1 MRISR
6 NNKGFTLVELM
17 ITIAVAVIL
26 VTVAIPSFRELIA
39 RNDLVT
45 VTNAW
50 VSAINTARAEAVKLN
65 QPVVLCGEDKVPTS
79 GLGAGCDTSVAGE
92 VRYLPR
98 DGGSEEALYEAVVD
112 SVSSPL
118 AVASSATVRFRG
130 DGIGYPGDNLGSPYD
145 TPNGGDPA
153 VVVLCSS
160 AFSTDNARSVQL
172 IAGST
177 VQVATQTL
185 ASCP

>member
-26 VTVAIPSFRELIA
+26 VTVAIPSFRDLIA

-50 VSAINTARAEAVKLN
+50 VSAINTARGEAVKLN
-65 QPVVLCGEDKVPTS
+65 RPVALCGEDNVPTAGIGS
-79 GLGAGCDTSVAGE
+79 GCDASIAGE

-98 DGGSEEALYEAVVD
+98 DGGSAEALYEAVVG
-112 SVSSPL
+112 SVNPPL
-118 AVASSATVRFRG
+118 AVASSTTVRFRG
-130 DGIGYPGDNLGSPYD
+130 DGIGYLGDNLSRPYN
-145 TPNGGDPA
+145 TASGDPA

-160 AFSTDNARSVQL
+160 ALSTDNARRVEL

-177 VQVATQTL
+177 VQVVTQTR
-185 ASCP
+185 ATCP